1 MKSILKK
8 DKKGLYFNIAVFI
21 FVSVINLILILN
33 HEMWEDEVQAW
44 LIARDCRPLSVFN
57 ITSLEGH
64 PALWYFI
71 LMPLAK
77 LNFPAITLYF
87 ISYTI
92 MELTLFTVLFLSPF
106 NIPLKLIISLSPM
119 FIYTYSAIS
128 RSYCVCALLIVL
140 LALFYKNKDK
150 RPVFYG
156 VLLALLLQTHIIM
169 AGMVFIICVVWLFET
184 IILIKNK
191 NEAFKKNILGMSIPL
206 FSALF
211 LLFELRSVFSADYV
225 GTSSSVTTSSNKIF
239 FMLGFCLV
247 YAVIILVIF
256 KFIKN
261 KDLYKLILISSF
273 TVFYQI
279 MIYVFIYG
287 CNTSRLIIFAYIFI
301 FFIWNYFLIE
311 NKESRIRL
319 VKIASVI
326 AILGFSVLLSTKVYV
341 RAAVDLKIPYTDC
354 KNAAKFIKENIDPSE
369 PIIVNTYAECMN
381 VAAYLD
387 NNQLYDP
394 FEKKELSFIK
404 REKNESRVKW
414 LKKDEFID
422 IAKSQR
428 TNEDYVYMLISSISR
443 VDDIDEIIEN
453 SEILYDSTDKETMIG
468 ETFIVLKYNFNE

>member
-1 MKSILKK
+1 
-8 DKKGLYFNIAVFI
+8 
-21 FVSVINLILILN
+21 
-33 HEMWEDEVQAW
+33 
-44 LIARDCRPLSVFN
+44 
-57 ITSLEGH
+57 
-64 PALWYFI
+64 
-71 LMPLAK
+71 
-77 LNFPAITLYF
+77 
-87 ISYTI
+87 
-92 MELTLFTVLFLSPF
+92 
-106 NIPLKLIISLSPM
+106 
-119 FIYTYSAIS
+119 
-128 RSYCVCALLIVL
+128 
-140 LALFYKNKDK
+140 
-150 RPVFYG
+150 
-156 VLLALLLQTHIIM
+156 M
-169 AGMVFIICVVWLFET
+169 AGMSFIICVVWLFET

-247 YAVIILVIF
+247 YAVIMLVIF
-256 KFIKN
+256 KVVKN
-261 KDLYKLILISSF
+261 KDLYKLILIASF

-301 FFIWNYFLIE
+301 FFIWNYFLID